1 MPYFVHDC
9 LSVSFIFATKATSL
23 FAMKLLVI
31 VGTFAHVYNPRLL
44 LVEVLGCTLPI
55 VYEKPTCASVCY
67 VPPSLHAL
75 VAALLLIF
83 DYVM

>member
-9 LSVSFIFATKATSL
+9 LSVSFIFTTKATSL

-67 VPPSLHAL
+67 VPPSLHTL
-75 VAALLLIF
+75 VVALLLIF